1 MINSIKFIPTIP
13 RVTDEKFV
21 IKPKN
26 TSNNPQRH
34 FVDPQCC
41 IQKIVDPQ
49 NFESRT
55 CVSTKCVESFLKIL
69 WIHNP
74 GNRKIVDPQ
83 NFTSKFC
90 GSTKMQKIEKSQ
102 RSCIWTGKIGHAVAL
117 AIFYVAWLD
126 FTESARLQKNP
137 PLRRFSC
144 FFDTKKSIDLKKT
157 FLFLNRLRSQ
167 TCFNC
172 TGIDQ

>member
-1 MINSIKFIPTIP
+1 M
-13 RVTDEKFV
+13 
-21 IKPKN
+21 
-26 TSNNPQRH
+26 
-34 FVDPQCC
+34 DPQCC

-102 RSCIWTGKIGHAVAL
+102 RSCIWTGKKGHAVAL
-117 AIFYVAWLD
+117 AFFFLGLG
-126 FTESARLQKNP
+126 FGLNFFLCRLA
-137 PLRRFSC
+137 
-144 FFDTKKSIDLKKT
+144 
-157 FLFLNRLRSQ
+157 
-167 TCFNC
+167 
-172 TGIDQ
+172 